1 MSKSGNIAASVRQ
14 KLKNLATVQ
23 GEDFQAILTRYCLER
38 LLFRL
43 SQSPY
48 CDLFILKGA
57 LLFSIWSDQPHR
69 ATRDM
74 DLLGRGDNSLSN
86 LEQIW
91 KEICLLSVDLDG
103 LEFNPNTVTSQ
114 KIKEDQ
120 EYEGVRITVDANL
133 AETRTRLKLQIDI
146 GFGDAVFPTPQ
157 VVDYPTLLNF
167 QAPNIQV
174 YPRETVV
181 AEKFQAM
188 VSLGIANSRLKDFY
202 DLWYLAMNFE
212 FDGEI
217 LSQAMKATFS
227 RRRTDLPKLKPIAF
241 TEEFFE
247 DKNKVKQ
254 WQAFL
259 NKTKLV
265 IIPQTF
271 QEIIAL
277 LQDFL
282 MPPCQTLAQGET
294 FSKIWSLSSRW
305 QEK

>member
-1 MSKSGNIAASVRQ
+1 MSISGNIAASVRQ
-14 KLKNLATVQ
+14 RLKNLASVQ

-43 SQSPY
+43 SQSSY
-48 CDLFILKGA
+48 RDIFILKGA
-57 LLFSIWSDQPHR
+57 LLFSIWSEQPHR
-69 ATRDM
+69 ATRDL
-74 DLLGRGDNSLSN
+74 DLLGRGDNNLSN

-91 KEICLLSVDLDG
+91 KEICQVTVDLDG
-103 LEFNPNTVTSQ
+103 LEFDPNTVTSQ
-114 KIKEDQ
+114 KIKEHQ

-133 AETRTRLKLQIDI
+133 AETRTRLKLQVDI
-146 GFGDAVFPTPQ
+146 GFGDAVVPAPNY
-157 VVDYPTLLNF
+157 VDYPTLLDYM
-167 QAPNIQV
+167 APNIQV
-174 YPRETVV
+174 YQKETVV

-188 VSLGIANSRLKDFY
+188 VSLGIANSRMKDFY

-227 RRRTDLPKLKPIAF
+227 RRRTPLPKSNPLAL

-247 DKNKVKQ
+247 DKDKLKQ

-259 NKTKLV
+259 NKTKIV

-282 MPPCQTLAQGET
+282 MPPSRAIGQGEA
-294 FSKIWSLSSRW
+294 FSKIWSNDLRW
-305 QEK
+305 LEK

>member
-1 MSKSGNIAASVRQ
+1 MSSPGNIAASVRQ
-14 KLKNLATVQ
+14 RLKNLATAQ
-23 GEDFQAILTRYCLER
+23 QEDFQAILTRYCLER

-48 CDLFILKGA
+48 RDVFILKGA
-57 LLFSIWSDQPHR
+57 LLFSVWSAQPHR

-74 DLLGRGDNSLSN
+74 DLLGRGDNTLPN
-86 LEQIW
+86 LERIW

-103 LEFNPNTVTSQ
+103 LEFDPNTVTSQ

-146 GFGDAVFPTPQ
+146 GFGDAVVPTPNY
-157 VVDYPTLLNF
+157 VDYPTLLDF

-174 YPRETVV
+174 YRRETVV

-188 VSLGIANSRLKDFY
+188 VILGMANSRMKDFY
-202 DLWYLAMNFE
+202 DLWYLATNFE

-217 LSQAMKATFS
+217 LSSSMKATFE
-227 RRRTDLPKLKPIAF
+227 RRRTLLPKSNPIAF
-241 TEEFFE
+241 TVLFFE
-247 DKNKVKQ
+247 DKDKQKQ

-265 IIPQTF
+265 IIPISF
-271 QEIIAL
+271 PEIIAL